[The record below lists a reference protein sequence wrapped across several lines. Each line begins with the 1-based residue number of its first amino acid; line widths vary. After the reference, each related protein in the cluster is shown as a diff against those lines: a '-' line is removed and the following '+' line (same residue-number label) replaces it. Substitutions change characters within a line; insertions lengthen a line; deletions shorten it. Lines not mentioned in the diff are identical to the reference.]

1 MRQADDKVMG
11 RIDARNMASDKQ
23 GALIYTGSMVS
34 KKGNRVRRNSSCF
47 SISGPQIICILCVP
61 AYAQEV
67 ILYSILPEMRKF
79 GEFLY
84 CCFKQESTI

>member
-34 KKGNRVRRNSSCF
+34 KKGNR
-47 SISGPQIICILCVP
+47 
-61 AYAQEV
+61 
-67 ILYSILPEMRKF
+67 
-79 GEFLY
+79 
-84 CCFKQESTI
+84 ESPLVHMQVHTVYK